1 MESSNLKKNFPEMF
15 CKEAALENFA
25 KFKEKHLEWGP
36 LKEISEVYKY
46 SL

>member
-1 MESSNLKKNFPEMF
+1 MF
-15 CKEAALENFA
+15 RKEAALENFA